1 MVILLLVWLPLEA
14 TVLTTTNAE
23 GRDAWLSSTLIAVV
37 NDRVDAPACLHGQR
51 QFGPPISPTF
61 ELPAIHHS
69 DMPVLIVVSE
79 RQPGAA
85 ARYVLAGERL
95 RALPG

>member
-1 MVILLLVWLPLEA
+1 
-14 TVLTTTNAE
+14 
-23 GRDAWLSSTLIAVV
+23 
-37 NDRVDAPACLHGQR
+37 
-51 QFGPPISPTF
+51 
-61 ELPAIHHS
+61 
-69 DMPVLIVVSE
+69 MPVLIVVSE